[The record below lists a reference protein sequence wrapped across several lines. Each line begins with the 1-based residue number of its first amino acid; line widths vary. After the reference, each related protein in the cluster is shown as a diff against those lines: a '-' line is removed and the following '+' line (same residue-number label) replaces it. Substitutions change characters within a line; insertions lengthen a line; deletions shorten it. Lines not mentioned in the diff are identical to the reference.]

1 MKMALPITP
10 RITNRKTKYA
20 AYFICQNEIIW
31 RTTETQYWKS
41 PNFKRYLCLRHQ
53 GMASH
58 QFALL
63 RLNFGWI
70 QLPFRGTWS
79 RLRCLSALYLD
90 FCNFNI
96 PVSYIPAPYTCSRH
110 FRAFKIACANCVQIW
125 TFSNRLELISPK
137 KMWDNQ
143 LTFPGSCLLSVH
155 KYRHPQRFFIPY
167 YSRQPGL
174 LNKLSLET

>member
-1 MKMALPITP
+1 MIWNMKMALPITP

-70 QLPFRGTWS
+70 QLPFIGTWS

-96 PVSYIPAPYTCSRH
+96 PVSYIPAPYTRSRH

-137 KMWDNQ
+137 KSEIINLLFQALACYRCISTGTLKDFSFLSTVGNQ
-143 LTFPGSCLLSVH
+143 D
-155 KYRHPQRFFIPY
+155 Y
-167 YSRQPGL
+167 
-174 LNKLSLET
+174 